1 MRVLLVTKGLDLG
14 GIERM
19 VVDLALGLSAA
30 GVDVE
35 VAVVNSHRDRLAPTL
50 DAHGITLHRLDGTD
64 TIGLRAA
71 RRLADLVTDARF
83 DVVHVHGPLPA
94 VVARIA
100 TRGRRMITT
109 SHTPWGSLRLPTR
122 MAWRA
127 TDALDA
133 ASVAVS
139 AAVAASLPGRAR
151 RRAIVIPH
159 GIDPAR
165 ISAAIAAA
173 GDPHG
178 PSTGRSD
185 SRAGRNDV
193 DGTGMAGITVVTVAS
208 HRDAKNYPNLLHG
221 VQAARESGAAIRL
234 VTIGDG
240 PNLDAHVELAHTLGL
255 DDVVTFRPSTDD
267 VLAEIAKADILA
279 VASDYEGQPIV
290 VAEALALGLPVVA
303 TAVGRVPEMV
313 NTAVGRVVPPRDPG
327 ALGAALA
334 ELATSPELR
343 AEMSAA
349 ARSRLNAWTLDD
361 VIAAHLALY
370 TDVAA
375 AAAG

>member
-1 MRVLLVTKGLDLG
+1 M
-14 GIERM
+14 
-19 VVDLALGLSAA
+19 
-30 GVDVE
+30 
-35 VAVVNSHRDRLAPTL
+35 
-50 DAHGITLHRLDGTD
+50 
-64 TIGLRAA
+64 
-71 RRLADLVTDARF
+71 
-83 DVVHVHGPLPA
+83 
-94 VVARIA
+94 
-100 TRGRRMITT
+100 
-109 SHTPWGSLRLPTR
+109 
-122 MAWRA
+122 
-127 TDALDA
+127 
-133 ASVAVS
+133 
-139 AAVAASLPGRAR
+139 
-151 RRAIVIPH
+151 
-159 GIDPAR
+159 
-165 ISAAIAAA
+165 
-173 GDPHG
+173 
-178 PSTGRSD
+178 
-185 SRAGRNDV
+185 
-193 DGTGMAGITVVTVAS
+193 
-208 HRDAKNYPNLLHG
+208 
-221 VQAARESGAAIRL
+221 
-234 VTIGDG
+234 TIGDG